1 MNQNI
6 PQPPSSGKGPLY
18 AIIAVLATLLI
29 IIVVSIT
36 IYVVVDSKK
45 EQTQALED
53 VQKEL
58 EELKENQEE
67 NEESSNEQKT
77 VPSKLGVKLPVVKG
91 ESSKT
96 TKKSTSTQSSTS
108 LSGVFYGTIGDDPSA
123 VLTLNN
129 GVGTYSYYN
138 GSVVRNIQV
147 QSYSP
152 SGSVLIYAY
161 DRSNGSYVGRL
172 DGTMSNGRIKGVFT
186 NYKGA
191 KVNFDMR

>member
-1 MNQNI
+1 
-6 PQPPSSGKGPLY
+6 
-18 AIIAVLATLLI
+18 
-29 IIVVSIT
+29 
-36 IYVVVDSKK
+36 
-45 EQTQALED
+45 
-53 VQKEL
+53 
-58 EELKENQEE
+58 
-67 NEESSNEQKT
+67 
-77 VPSKLGVKLPVVKG
+77 
-91 ESSKT
+91 
-96 TKKSTSTQSSTS
+96 
-108 LSGVFYGTIGDDPSA
+108 
-123 VLTLNN
+123 LTLNN